1 MAHTPPDLSS
11 FPNLTY
17 RQGASG
23 HVQLI
28 VQGSGVRVQTLVT
41 VHQTWGWSVEQIA
54 EEYDLS
60 TEQVQEVLT
69 FYAGHKREVDA
80 EIDVESALDVGSC

>member
-1 MAHTPPDLSS
+1 MAGTPLDLSS

-28 VQGSGVRVQTLVT
+28 VQGSGVCVQTLAT

-54 EEYDLS
+54 DEYDL
-60 TEQVQEVLT
+60 TTKQVEEALS
-69 FYAGHKREVDA
+69 FYTKHKKEVDA
-80 EIDVESALDVGSC
+80 ETDAESTFDVGSC